1 VPLLLVR
8 HASAGDRDEWDGPDG
23 ARPLDERGRAQA
35 AALVAALRRYAVDRI
50 VSSPALRCLETVAPL
65 AVARGLAPEPRN
77 ELGEDRQGSDG
88 ATLVR
93 ELAGGDVVVCGHG
106 GLERAL
112 GDFPRWRKAAT
123 FVLGPRL
130 ELLEVLE
137 RPRT

>member
-35 AALVAALRRYAVDRI
+35 AALVAALRRYA
-50 VSSPALRCLETVAPL
+50 
-65 AVARGLAPEPRN
+65 
-77 ELGEDRQGSDG
+77 LGEDRQGSDG

-93 ELAGGDVVVCGHG
+93 ELAGGNVVVCGHG